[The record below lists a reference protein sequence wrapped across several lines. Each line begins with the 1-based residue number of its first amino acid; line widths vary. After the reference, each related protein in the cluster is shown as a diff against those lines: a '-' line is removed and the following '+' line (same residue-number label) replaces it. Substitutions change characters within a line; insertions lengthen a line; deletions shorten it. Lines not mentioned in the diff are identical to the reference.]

1 MENVMELA
9 RGPLMG
15 QVFAKVGGWI
25 HEDPDSVKRGFETAV
40 PASVAGLAERAS
52 TPEGA
57 QNLLT
62 TLKRGDYPHIDAA
75 ELGRSAGDQLTTENV
90 ARSGEGF
97 LSRLFGNKESGVVD
111 GVAASAGVS
120 RSSASKVLGLA
131 SQLVLGFVGTEAV
144 RRNMDAS
151 GLRGFLAGLRM
162 QAANA
167 MPGPLSN
174 LFGGPAPMQP
184 PAVAP
189 LPRKSGAGTWI
200 LAGLV
205 ALGALALMMWRRH
218 GHQEATRATSS
229 EAAQHAQTQMEKP
242 RALFAGTGVMALA
255 QALEGGGTL
264 PQRFV
269 LRDLGFRTDS
279 AEIEPASASVLDD
292 VAGVLTS
299 HPTARVRVEGH
310 TDNTGSTELNRRL
323 SQERAESTRTY
334 LMSKGIAGDRIE
346 SAGFGPDSPVAS
358 NSTAEGRTENRRTEI
373 VVISR

>member
-1 MENVMELA
+1 
-9 RGPLMG
+9 
-15 QVFAKVGGWI
+15 VFAKVGGWI

-40 PASVAGLAERAS
+40 PASVAGLAEHAS

-131 SQLVLGFVGTEAV
+131 SQLVLGFVGSEAV

-151 GLRGFLAGLRM
+151 GLRGFLAGLRA

-167 MPGPLSN
+167 MPGALAN
-174 LFGGPAPMQP
+174 LFGGPAPIQA
-184 PAVAP
+184 PAVTP
-189 LPRKSGAGTWI
+189 LPRRSGAGTWI

-218 GHQEATRATSS
+218 GHQEASRVTSTDV
-229 EAAQHAQTQMEKP
+229 QRAQTQMEKP
-242 RALFAGTGVMALA
+242 RALFAGTGVTALA
-255 QALEGGGTL
+255 QAFEGGGTL

-269 LRDLGFRTDS
+269 LRDLGFRADS
-279 AEIEPASASVLDD
+279 AEIEPGSAAVLDD
-292 VAGVLTS
+292 VAGVLAS
-299 HPTARVRVEGH
+299 HPTARIRVEGH
-310 TDNTGSTELNRRL
+310 TDDTGSIDLNRKL
-323 SQERAESTRTY
+323 SQERAEATRTY
-334 LMSKGIAGDRIE
+334 LMSKGITGDRIE

-358 NSTAEGRTENRRTEI
+358 NSTMAGRTDNRRTEI
-373 VVISR
+373 VVLSR